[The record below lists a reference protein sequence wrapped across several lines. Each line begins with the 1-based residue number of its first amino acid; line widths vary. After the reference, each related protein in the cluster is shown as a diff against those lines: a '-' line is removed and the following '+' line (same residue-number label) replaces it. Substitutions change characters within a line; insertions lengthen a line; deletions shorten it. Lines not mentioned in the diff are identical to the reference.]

1 MIQDK
6 EELRRRLRRIDSRG
20 YKSYKDIEGRY
31 QFEDFELIIDHVQ
44 GDPFAAPSRLR
55 ACFPNTFPDWAY
67 ANRSREIALRD
78 FLTRQ
83 FDRNI
88 SRLAKGNRGSGKS
101 GTLQILRPGQEILER
116 TAIVLYGDKVEVRF
130 LAGLPAFGRRIA
142 GMQAEELLLVEA
154 PAIVRQSL
162 AFGVLNETRLREHL
176 LTNEDADALRQKLSG
191 LGLIAFIA
199 DGALLPRASGVDPRP
214 LKEGILFQSP
224 PALKV
229 EVELPNRK
237 LSGMGIPE
245 GITLVVGGGYH
256 GKSTLLRAIELGVYN
271 HIPGDGRE
279 FVVTL
284 PNAAKARAED
294 GRYVEKTDISPFINN
309 LPQGKDTKRF
319 STSNASGSTSQ
330 AANVIEALEAGA
342 GALLIDEDTSATN
355 FMIRDYR
362 MQQLVPKE
370 REPITP
376 FIDKARQ
383 LYQDMGVSS
392 IVVVGGS
399 GLYFDIADRVICMID
414 YQPHDL
420 TEEAKAISRRYREA
434 RLSEGGESFG
444 PIAARHPVGQSM
456 DARKGR
462 MEKVKAHALR
472 SIQFGYEEIDM
483 SAVEQVVED
492 GQLRAIGDALLYA
505 RQYLDGQSLAE
516 ALEEVMVDIE
526 ANSLDVLSRQK
537 SGHYSAFRKLELA
550 AALNRLRGMQ
560 VK

>member
-1 MIQDK
+1 MQDK
-6 EELRRRLRRIDSRG
+6 EELRRRLRRIDGRG

>member
-6 EELRRRLRRIDSRG
+6 EELRRRLRRIDGRG

-214 LKEGILFQSP
+214 LNEGILFQSP

-420 TEEAKAISRRYREA
+420 TEEAKAISRRYREE

>member
-6 EELRRRLRRIDSRG
+6 EELRRRLRRIDGRG

-142 GMQAEELLLVEA
+142 GMQAEELLLVET

-214 LKEGILFQSP
+214 LNEGILFQSP

-319 STSNASGSTSQ
+319 STGNASGSTSQ

-516 ALEEVMVDIE
+516 ALEEVMADIE

>member
-1 MIQDK
+1 
-6 EELRRRLRRIDSRG
+6 
-20 YKSYKDIEGRY
+20 
-31 QFEDFELIIDHVQ
+31 
-44 GDPFAAPSRLR
+44 
-55 ACFPNTFPDWAY
+55 
-67 ANRSREIALRD
+67 
-78 FLTRQ
+78 
-83 FDRNI
+83 
-88 SRLAKGNRGSGKS
+88 
-101 GTLQILRPGQEILER
+101 
-116 TAIVLYGDKVEVRF
+116 
-130 LAGLPAFGRRIA
+130 
-142 GMQAEELLLVEA
+142 
-154 PAIVRQSL
+154 
-162 AFGVLNETRLREHL
+162 
-176 LTNEDADALRQKLSG
+176 RQKLSG

-516 ALEEVMVDIE
+516 ALEEVMADIE

>member
-6 EELRRRLRRIDSRG
+6 EELRRRLRRIDGRG

-516 ALEEVMVDIE
+516 ALEEVMADIE

>member
-6 EELRRRLRRIDSRG
+6 EELRRRLRRIDGRG